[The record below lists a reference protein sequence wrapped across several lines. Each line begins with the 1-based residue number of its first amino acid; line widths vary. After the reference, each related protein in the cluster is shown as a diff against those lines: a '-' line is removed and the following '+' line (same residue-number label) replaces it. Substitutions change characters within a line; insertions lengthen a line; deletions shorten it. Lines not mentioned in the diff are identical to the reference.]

1 MDLNDENGSLK
12 IIGDEKNM
20 KPIYIDFQEHGDWRG
35 QLVALEENKNIPFS
49 VKRVYFMYDT
59 LAGVVRGK
67 HAHRQLQQILFCVA
81 GACTISLDNGVEKV
95 EIRLN
100 QPSRGLLIGPG
111 IWREMYDFT
120 ENAVLMVLA
129 SEYYDES
136 DYIRNYEEF
145 LESIKNEENKT

>member
-1 MDLNDENGSLK
+1 ME
-12 IIGDEKNM
+12 
-20 KPIYIDFQEHGDWRG
+20 PQFIDFQEHGDWRG

-59 LAGVVRGK
+59 LEGVVRGK
-67 HAHRQLQQILFCVA
+67 HAHKKLHQILFCVA
-81 GACTISLDNGVEKV
+81 GACTVSLDDGKEKV
-95 EIRLN
+95 EVRLD

-120 ENAVLMVLA
+120 PGAVLMVLA

-136 DYIRNYEEF
+136 DYIRDYQEF
-145 LESIKNEENKT
+145 LMSRE